1 MPAFVGIFYSINSVN
16 LLQPRK
22 LNLMRKY
29 VLLLFIILVQFFNSQ
44 FRNSLYDN
52 NQFNISLRG
61 GLDFPSYD
69 NQTKYIDYKPNLN
82 LGISA
87 DYYFN
92 WIGLGVDA
100 DYLSNKPKNSYPTE
114 NLYLGSTKLSDPTL
128 TENKIQRYFFGIG
141 PNFRWAISDQLGLT
155 FKLKGGISNIKG
167 GETLLISNNG
177 ATNYNLNSHQGYDEK
192 NVFSGKGQLEFNWF
206 FSENTGLNVGG
217 YYLQHFKTKDL
228 SQNGNSGYIP
238 FTANNNQNVISP
250 ANADFRTSALDH
262 EVHSVGFFAG
272 LTFRFSSKDSSP
284 NYGLIVI
291 ARDKET
297 GLILPDT
304 FVELYKNGKR
314 TYFAKTNA
322 QGVAFFKNIKPEN
335 YEIKGSLYNI
345 DLISS
350 KANKT
355 EFVKN
360 SMLKKEISTEA
371 ETFFVKGQVNICN
384 SKDPLRY
391 ITVVIKNNET
401 EVFHEI
407 KTNVDG
413 KFYFKADKN
422 TTYNIYGK
430 KGNYFSQT
438 ETVSS
443 KNVDR
448 TNTLFLNLQVCME
461 ETTCGKPINLKN
473 IHYDLDKYFIREDA
487 KAELNKMVQF
497 MKDNPNAKVELASHT
512 DSRASDDYNK
522 TLSQN
527 RANAAVDYLV
537 SKGID
542 KSRLKAIGYG
552 ETQLLNKCSND
563 IDCTEQQHQINRRT
577 EMKVI
582 CP

>member
-1 MPAFVGIFYSINSVN
+1 
-16 LLQPRK
+16 
-22 LNLMRKY
+22 MRKSL
-29 VLLLFIILVQFFNSQ
+29 LLLFLIFIQFFNSQ

-52 NQFNISLRG
+52 NQLNISLRG

-92 WIGLGVDA
+92 WIGLGIDA
-100 DYLSNKPKNSYPTE
+100 DYLANTPKSSYPIE
-114 NLYLGSTKLSDPTL
+114 NLYLGNTKLSNPTL
-128 TENKIQRYFFGIG
+128 SENKIQRYFFGLG
-141 PNFRWAISDQLGLT
+141 PNFRWVINDDMGLT
-155 FKLKGGISNIKG
+155 FKVKGGISNIKG
-167 GETLLISNNG
+167 GETSLISTNG
-177 ATNYNLNSHQGYDEK
+177 ATSYNLNFHNGYDEQ
-192 NVFSGKGQLEFNWF
+192 NVFSGKGELEFNWF
-206 FSENTGLNVGG
+206 FSENIGLNVGG

-228 SQNGNSGYIP
+228 VQNGNASGYVP
-238 FTANNNQNVISP
+238 FVTTDNRNTISP
-250 ANADFRTSALDH
+250 ANAEIRNSALDH
-262 EVHSVGFFAG
+262 EAHSLGFFAG
-272 LTFRFSSKDSSP
+272 LTFRFPFKESSP
-284 NYGLIVI
+284 NYGMSVI
-291 ARDKET
+291 AKDKET
-297 GLILPDT
+297 GEILPDT

-314 TYFAKTNA
+314 AYFARTNL

-345 DLISS
+345 DLISA
-350 KANKT
+350 KANKN

-360 SMLKKEISTEA
+360 STLKKEISTEK

-384 SKDPLRY
+384 SKNGLRDV
-391 ITVVIKNNET
+391 IVVIKNNET
-401 EVFHEI
+401 DMVKEI
-407 KTNVDG
+407 KTNSDG
-413 KFYFKADKN
+413 RFYFKADKN
-422 TTYNIYGK
+422 TSYSIYGK

-438 ETVSS
+438 ETVTS

-448 TNTLFLNLQVCME
+448 SNTFFLNLQVCME

-473 IHYDLDKYFIREDA
+473 IHYDLDKFFIREDA

-497 MKDNPNAKVELASHT
+497 MKDNPSVKVELASHT

-527 RANAAVDYLV
+527 RANSAVEYLV
-537 SKGID
+537 SKGIE
-542 KSRLKAIGYG
+542 KSRLNPIGYG

-563 IDCTEQQHQINRRT
+563 VDCTESQHQLNRRT

>member
-1 MPAFVGIFYSINSVN
+1 
-16 LLQPRK
+16 
-22 LNLMRKY
+22 MRKP
-29 VLLLFIILVQFFNSQ
+29 VLLFFLITVQFYNSQ
-44 FRNSLYDN
+44 FRNSLFDE

-69 NQTKYIDYKPNLN
+69 NQTKYVDYKPNLN

-92 WIGLGVDA
+92 WIGIGIDA
-100 DYLSNKPKNSYPTE
+100 DYLSNKAKSTYPTE
-114 NLYLGSTKLSDPTL
+114 NLYLGAAKLANPTL
-128 TENKIQRYFFGIG
+128 AENKIQRYFFGIG
-141 PNFRWAISDQLGLT
+141 PNFRWVITDDIGLT

-167 GETLLISNNG
+167 GETSLVSDNG
-177 ATNYNLNSHQGYDEK
+177 ATSYNLNFHNGYDEK
-192 NVFSGKGQLEFNWF
+192 NILSGKGELEFNWF
-206 FSENTGLNVGG
+206 FSENIGLNVGG

-228 SQNGNSGYIP
+228 MTSGNASGYIP
-238 FTANNNQNVISP
+238 FESNNNQNILSP
-250 ANADFRTSALDH
+250 ASAQVRTSALEH
-262 EVHSVGFFAG
+262 EIHSVGFFAG
-272 LTFRFSSKDSSP
+272 ITYRINNDKKPDSKHE
-284 NYGLIVI
+284 LLVI
-291 ARDKET
+291 AKDKET

-304 FVELYKNGKR
+304 FVELYKDGKR
-314 TYFAKTNA
+314 AYLARTNA
-322 QGVAFFKNIKPEN
+322 QGVAFFKNIKPAN
-335 YEIKGSLYNI
+335 YEIKGKYNTI
-345 DLISS
+345 ELSSS
-350 KANKT
+350 KANKN

-360 SMLKKEISTEA
+360 TPLKKEISSDSER
-371 ETFFVKGQVNICN
+371 FFVKGQVNICN
-384 SKDPLRY
+384 SKNPLRDV
-391 ITVVIKNNET
+391 TVVIKNNET
-401 EVFHEI
+401 ETVQEI
-407 KTNVDG
+407 KTNIEG

-422 TTYNIYGK
+422 STYNIYGK

-438 ETVSS
+438 ETVTS

-448 TNTLFLNLQVCME
+448 SNILFLNLQVCME

-473 IHYDLDKYFIREDA
+473 IHYDLDKFFIREDA

-497 MKDNPNAKVELASHT
+497 MKDNPIVKVELASHT

-542 KSRLKAIGYG
+542 KSRLRPIGYG

-563 IDCTEQQHQINRRT
+563 VDCSEEQHQINRRT